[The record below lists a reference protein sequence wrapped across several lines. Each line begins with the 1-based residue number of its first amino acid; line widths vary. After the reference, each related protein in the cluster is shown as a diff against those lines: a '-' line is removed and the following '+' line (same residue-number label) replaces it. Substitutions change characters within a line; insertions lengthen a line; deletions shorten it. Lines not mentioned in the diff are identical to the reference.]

1 MSLKDKF
8 AAAGEALDKELA
20 APGKLEKASGSRTA
34 PGMLMGAVMEKAG
47 DLAKIQELQ
56 GRLDAYGNATPV
68 SEIPLDLIDPN
79 PYQPRIRFEQ
89 ESIDELAAQIKA
101 QGLIQ
106 PITVRPAADTGRYTL
121 VAGERR
127 LRAVRALGWPRIEAR
142 VKTYSDDQAA
152 VVSLLENEG
161 REDLGDYER
170 FHSYRELIRRGV
182 VKSQAELAALLEKSR
197 PQIVAV
203 FAFER
208 LPAAVLRVLEGR
220 PELLG
225 YASAQKLAAIA
236 KEGHTKLVVEAVDAL
251 AKGTLASEAALHD
264 WLRKRLRPDS
274 QATVRVIES
283 PDGKAFFRLSAEGR
297 KLTVAL
303 VEKSVPETVMSE
315 VETELARV
323 LAKHAAAKP
332 K

>member
-20 APGKLEKASGSRTA
+20 TSAKPEKTGGSRTA

-47 DLAKIQELQ
+47 DLARIQELQ
-56 GRLDAYGNATPV
+56 GRLDAFGKATPV
-68 SEIPLDLIDPN
+68 SEIALEMIDSN

-89 ESIDELAAQIKA
+89 EGIDELAAQIKA

-106 PITVRPAADTGRYTL
+106 PITVRAAPEKGRFIL

-127 LRAVRALGWPRIEAR
+127 LRAVRALGWPTIEAR
-142 VKTYSDDQAA
+142 VKAYSDDQAA

-170 FHSYRELIRRGV
+170 YHSYRELIRRGV

-197 PQIVAV
+197 PQVVAV

-208 LPAAVLRVLEGR
+208 LPAGVLKILEGR

-236 KEGHTKLVVEAVDAL
+236 KEGHTKLVVEGVEAL
-251 AKGTLASEAALHD
+251 AKGVLASEAALHD
-264 WLRKRLRPDS
+264 WLRKRLRPAS
-274 QATVRVIES
+274 QAAVRVIES
-283 PDGKAFFRLSAEGR
+283 PDGKPFFRVSAEGR
-297 KLTVAL
+297 KLTVTL
-303 VEKSVPETVMSE
+303 VEKSVPDAVMAE
-315 VETELARV
+315 VDAEVAKL
-323 LAKHAAAKP
+323 LAKRAAAKQ